1 MSLTLK
7 EKNRELILSVIK
19 QADPNYEVKDNVYYV
34 GSKAFVANS
43 VVQWLL
49 EKIDNG
55 DMKKESAEFYIDSV
69 NKYIAGE
76 VNLRWVDDDLVIEGT

>member
-1 MSLTLK
+1 VSLK
-7 EKNRELILSVIK
+7 KRNRELILDVVK
-19 QADPNYEVKDNVYYV
+19 KTDPDFEIKDNVYYV

>member
-1 MSLTLK
+1 MLQLALRS
-7 EKNRELILSVIK
+7 
-19 QADPNYEVKDNVYYV
+19 NVDYV

-49 EKIDNG
+49 EKIDDG
-55 DMKKESAEFYIDSV
+55 EFKKESAEFYIDAV

-76 VNLRWVDDDLVIEGT
+76 VNLRWVDDDLIIEGI

>member
-1 MSLTLK
+1 MVKKT
-7 EKNRELILSVIK
+7 
-19 QADPNYEVKDNVYYV
+19 DPDFEIKDNVYYV